1 MRIRKPGHQ
10 QWSASIYRFYQES
23 KDIFNQWKIY
33 GRHDLKLDGWHQR
46 NLLRLWNWMV
56 TTRRNTYPVESS
68 LITSVETDPESL
80 GLSSIRKGLSKDC
93 YNHFPQ
99 ICRVVNYKLPFTIV
113 QTALLQQP
121 ILYHSTTVLQV
132 TTPSHLITILCL
144 YFSSI
149 TTTNLVSQHYCSPSD
164 NTKSFDNL
172 IRYRLQWW
180 RQCKNR
186 NKSVIPHIIESNL
199 VLERGITAYLF
210 DAFTEKQKIS
220 FKKKEADTTSGDN
233 RQVLQ
238 FSTALAPYKVAI
250 AISGS
255 RTREVKEIA
264 NHLLEELKKTG
275 LDTLDFDDVCSLE
288 SQIVRND
295 EMGIPFT
302 VIVNDNTLETGIVS
316 CRNRD
321 TTLKE
326 QNHIT
331 KLKETLLLQL
341 NKIHV

>member
-1 MRIRKPGHQ
+1 M
-10 QWSASIYRFYQES
+10 
-23 KDIFNQWKIY
+23 
-33 GRHDLKLDGWHQR
+33 
-46 NLLRLWNWMV
+46 
-56 TTRRNTYPVESS
+56 
-68 LITSVETDPESL
+68 
-80 GLSSIRKGLSKDC
+80 SKDC

-113 QTALLQQP
+113 QTGTCVASNVSSSSEEKFL
-121 ILYHSTTVLQV
+121 
-132 TTPSHLITILCL
+132 
-144 YFSSI
+144 FDSI

-180 RQCKNR
+180 RQFSGNPSKFTATEINIREDGTSLAFIQFEFPWGFDTLEAITNKGDKPLKLLEEQGMDVLCKNR